1 MMPRQPRVITFLVMT
16 LLLLTTMA
24 QTVLAANGRVAGQVQ
39 DSVNDINL
47 MGVLVSADNGQTKT
61 VTDRAGNYSIN
72 LATGEH
78 SLTFSYLGYSNVTRQ
93 VTVAEGST
101 SSLDVDFGS
110 EGMQMDEMVVSG
122 QAVGQARALNQQKNA
137 PNLQNI
143 VASDAIG
150 RFPDQNAAEALN
162 RIPGVSIERDMGE
175 GRFVIVR
182 GIDPHL
188 NSASIDGITL
198 ASAEDGTRAVLL
210 DVIPTNVAGSLIVT
224 KALTADMPAD
234 SIGGHIEIVSPSAYD
249 RNERTIRGAVGGN
262 YSDLTDDLTETGE
275 LTFGDVFG
283 ANDQFGALFSVSYDK
298 RQFGSDDVEAD
309 PWELNDDNEWVTE
322 ELQYREY
329 DLTRERLGFTTNLEY
344 KPNDNNSY
352 FLRGLYSEF
361 TDHEYRRRSIIK
373 DMMMLPD
380 TSSTGLIVGED
391 YEDDADELYPETR
404 LQLKNREETQ
414 MNWALCVGGEN
425 KVDTWTVDYKAAY
438 SYAEQDTPFDKQFLY
453 ETGDLNY
460 NYSDADGNTP
470 NVTVNSGDLNDL
482 SIYELDAVED
492 SKQLVEEEAW
502 IFAANVK
509 KELNTSFQSYLKTG
523 VHITLRNKTN
533 DLDMMVYEDAPA
545 ALATLEGLT
554 TGGRKQNSD
563 FPLISDDVDDL
574 FDSMKSDFGTIER
587 DIEES
592 VVEDY
597 ETNEDVYA
605 GYIMGEADF
614 GRFTLLPGVRIEYTD
629 LECQGNAF
637 DEDSETFTAQKKSND
652 YTNILPS
659 LHSKVRFSDD
669 LILYLAWT
677 NTISRPQWDQTFYG
691 KFTDDDGNIEIGN
704 PDLDP
709 YEAMNWD
716 ATLTYYMPDSL
727 GMASIGLFY
736 KDIDNFIYEQTADM
750 GDYEL
755 TTFRNGDEGEVYGIE
770 LAYQQKLS
778 FLPGALDGFS
788 IEGNLTLS
796 DSEVDVLP
804 SEEGGEGRTVDM
816 MRHSDTVGSVA
827 LSYEKYG
834 FFVRLSGTY
843 RSEYLDD
850 LGEEK
855 FEDRYID
862 DHFQVDLSTA
872 YTFMDKY
879 TLYANFINLT
889 DEPLEA
895 YYDQS
900 GRNSQYEEYGWSAR
914 FGLKFNF

>member
-1 MMPRQPRVITFLVMT
+1 MKFRQTRVITALVMT
-16 LLLLTTMA
+16 FILLAVSA
-24 QTVLAANGRVAGQVQ
+24 QSVFAANGRVAGQVQ
-39 DSVNDINL
+39 DSVNNINL
-47 MGVLVSADNGQTKT
+47 MGVLVSADSGQTKT
-61 VTDRAGNYSIN
+61 VTDRAGNYTIN
-72 LATGEH
+72 LSVGDHT
-78 SLTFSYLGYSNVTRQ
+78 LDFSYLGYSTVSRQ
-93 VTVAEGST
+93 VTVVEGST
-101 SSLDVDFGS
+101 SSLNIDFGS

-137 PNLQNI
+137 PNLMNI

-150 RFPDQNAAEALN
+150 RFPDQNAAEALD

-188 NSASIDGITL
+188 NSASIDGISL
-198 ASAEDGTRAVLL
+198 ASAEAGTRAVLL
-210 DVIPTNVAGSLIVT
+210 DVMPTNVMGSLIVT

-249 RNERTIRGAVGGN
+249 RNERTIRGSVGGN
-262 YSDLTDDLTETGE
+262 YSDITDELGESGE

-283 ANDQFGALFSVSYDK
+283 SNDQFGALFSVSYDK
-298 RQFGSDDVEAD
+298 RKFGSDDVEAD
-309 PWELNDDNEWVTE
+309 PWELNDDDEWVTE

-329 DLTRERLGFTTNLEY
+329 NLTRERLGLTTNLEY
-344 KPNDNNSY
+344 KPDDNNSY
-352 FLRGLYSEF
+352 FLRGLYSSF
-361 TDHEYRRRSIIK
+361 TDHEYRHRAIIK

-391 YEDDADELYPETR
+391 YEDDATELYPTTR
-404 LQLKNREETQ
+404 LQLKDREETQ
-414 MNWALCVGGEN
+414 MNWAVSVGGEN

-438 SYAEQDTPFDKQFLY
+438 SYAEQDTPYDTQFLY

-460 NYSDADGNTP
+460 SYSDADGSTP
-470 NVTVNSGDLNDL
+470 NVNVTSGDISDL

-492 SKQLVEEEAW
+492 SKQRVEEEAW

-523 VHITLRNKTN
+523 IHVALRNKTN
-533 DLDMMVYEDAPA
+533 DLETLVYEDAPA
-545 ALATLEGLT
+545 VMATLEGLT
-554 TGGRKQNSD
+554 ESGRKENSD
-563 FPLISDDVDDL
+563 FPLIDEDLDDL
-574 FDSMKSDFGTIER
+574 FDSVKDQFSVER
-587 DIEES
+587 DIEAS
-592 VVEDY
+592 IVEDY
-597 ETNEDVYA
+597 ETDENVYA

-614 GRFTLLPGVRIEYTD
+614 GRFTLLPGVRVEYTD
-629 LECQGNAF
+629 LEARGNAF
-637 DEDSETFTAQKKSND
+637 DEDSETYSSQKKSND
-652 YTNILPS
+652 YTNVLPS

-677 NTISRPQWDQTFYG
+677 NAISRPQWDQTYYG

-736 KDIDNFIYEQTADM
+736 KDIDNFIYSQTADM

-755 TTFRNGDEGEVYGIE
+755 TTFQNGDEGEVYGIE

-778 FLPGALDGFS
+778 FLPGMLDGFS

-796 DSEVDVLP
+796 DSEADVLP
-804 SEEGGEGRTVDM
+804 VEEGGEGRTVDM

-834 FFVRLSGTY
+834 FFVRLSGSY

-850 LGEEK
+850 LGEEA

-862 DHFQVDLSTA
+862 DHFQLDLSTA
-872 YTFMDKY
+872 YTFLDKY

-895 YYDQS
+895 YYDKS
-900 GRNSQYEEYGWSAR
+900 NRISQYEEYGWSAR

>member
-1 MMPRQPRVITFLVMT
+1 MMSRQTRVITFLVMT
-16 LLLLTTMA
+16 LLLLTTTA
-24 QTVLAANGRVAGQVQ
+24 ETVLAANGRVAGQVK
-39 DSVNDINL
+39 DSVNSINL
-47 MGVLVSADNGQTKT
+47 MGVLVSADNGHTKT
-61 VTDRAGNYSIN
+61 VTDRAGNYTIS
-72 LATGEH
+72 LGSGEH
-78 SLTFSYLGYSNVTRQ
+78 TLTFSYLGYSDVIRQ
-93 VTVAEGST
+93 VTVAEDSI
-101 SSLDVDFGS
+101 SPLDIDFGS

-137 PNLQNI
+137 PNLMNI

-150 RFPDQNAAEALN
+150 RFPDQNAAEALD

-188 NSASIDGITL
+188 NSASIDGISL
-198 ASAEDGTRAVLL
+198 ASAEAGTRAVLL
-210 DVIPTNVAGSLIVT
+210 DVMPTNVMGSLIVT

-249 RNERTIRGAVGGN
+249 RNERTIRGSIGGN
-262 YSDLTDDLTETGE
+262 YSDITEDLTESGE
-275 LTFGDVFG
+275 LTVGDVFG

-298 RQFGSDDVEAD
+298 REFGSDDVEAD
-309 PWELNDDNEWVTE
+309 PWERNDDDEWVTE
-322 ELQYREY
+322 EIQYREY
-329 DLTRERLGFTTNLEY
+329 NLSRERLGLTTNLEY

-352 FLRGLYSEF
+352 FLRGLYSSF
-361 TDHEYRRRSIIK
+361 TDHEYRHRSIIK

-391 YEDDADELYPETR
+391 YEDDADELYPTTE
-404 LQLKNREETQ
+404 LQLKDREETQ
-414 MNWALCVGGEN
+414 MNWAVSVGGEN
-425 KVDTWTVDYKAAY
+425 KLDTWTVDYKAAY
-438 SYAEQDTPFDKQFLY
+438 SYAEQDTPFDNQFLY
-453 ETGDLNY
+453 ETSDLNY
-460 NYSDADGNTP
+460 SYSDADGDTP
-470 NVTVNSGDLNDL
+470 NVKTVSGDVNDL
-482 SIYELDAVED
+482 SIYELDAVEEN
-492 SKQLVEEEAW
+492 KQLVEEEAW

-509 KELNTSFQSYLKTG
+509 KDLNTSFQSYLKTG
-523 VHITLRNKTN
+523 VHIALRNKTN
-533 DLDMMVYEDAPA
+533 DLETLVYEDAPA
-545 ALATLEGLT
+545 IMETLEGLT
-554 TGGRKQNSD
+554 ESGRKANSD
-563 FPLISDDVDDL
+563 FPLIDEDLDDL
-574 FDSMKSDFGTIER
+574 FDSVKDQFSVEK
-587 DIEES
+587 DIEAS
-592 VVEDY
+592 IAEDY
-597 ETNEDVYA
+597 ETDENVYA

-614 GRFTLLPGVRIEYTD
+614 GTFTLLPGVRVEYTD
-629 LECQGNAF
+629 LECRGYAF
-637 DEDSETFTAQKKSND
+637 DEDSETYSSQKKSND

-677 NTISRPQWDQTFYG
+677 NTISRPQWDQTYYG

-727 GMASIGLFY
+727 GMASIGVFY
-736 KDIDNFIYEQTADM
+736 KDIDNFIYSQTSDK

-755 TTFRNGDEGEVYGIE
+755 TTYRNGDEGEVYGIE

-778 FLPGALDGFS
+778 FLPGFLDGFS

-796 DSEVDVLP
+796 DSEADVLP
-804 SEEGGEGRTVDM
+804 AEAGEKGRTVDM
-816 MRHSDTVGSVA
+816 MRHSDTVGSFA

-834 FFVRLSGTY
+834 FFIRLSGTY
-843 RSEYLDD
+843 RSDYLDD

-855 FEDRYID
+855 FEDRYMD

-889 DEPLEA
+889 DEPLNA
-895 YYDQS
+895 YWDDS
-900 GRNSQYEEYGWSAR
+900 NRVSQYEEYGWSAR

>member
-1 MMPRQPRVITFLVMT
+1 MKFRQTRVITALVMT
-16 LLLLTTMA
+16 FILLAVSA
-24 QTVLAANGRVAGQVQ
+24 QSVFAANGRVAGQVQ
-39 DSVNDINL
+39 DSVNNINL
-47 MGVLVSADNGQTKT
+47 MGVLVSADSGQTKT
-61 VTDRAGNYSIN
+61 VTDRAGNYTIN
-72 LATGEH
+72 LSVGDHT
-78 SLTFSYLGYSNVTRQ
+78 LDFSYLGYSTVSRQ
-93 VTVAEGST
+93 VTVVEGST
-101 SSLDVDFGS
+101 SSLNIDFGS

-137 PNLQNI
+137 PNLMNI

-150 RFPDQNAAEALN
+150 RFPDQNAAEALD

-188 NSASIDGITL
+188 NSASIDGISL
-198 ASAEDGTRAVLL
+198 ASAEAGTRAVLL
-210 DVIPTNVAGSLIVT
+210 DVMPTNVMGSLIVT

-249 RNERTIRGAVGGN
+249 RNERTIRGSVGGN
-262 YSDLTDDLTETGE
+262 YSDITDELGESGE

-283 ANDQFGALFSVSYDK
+283 SNDQFGALFSVSYDK
-298 RQFGSDDVEAD
+298 RKFGSDDVEAD
-309 PWELNDDNEWVTE
+309 PWELNDDDEWVTE

-329 DLTRERLGFTTNLEY
+329 NLTRERLGLTTNLEY
-344 KPNDNNSY
+344 KPDDNNSY
-352 FLRGLYSEF
+352 FLRGLYSSF
-361 TDHEYRRRSIIK
+361 TDHEYRHRAIIK

-391 YEDDADELYPETR
+391 YEDDATELYPTTR
-404 LQLKNREETQ
+404 LQLKDREETQ
-414 MNWALCVGGEN
+414 MNWAVSVGGEN

-438 SYAEQDTPFDKQFLY
+438 SYAEQDTPYDTQFLY

-460 NYSDADGNTP
+460 SYSDADGSTP
-470 NVTVNSGDLNDL
+470 NVNVTSGDISDL

-492 SKQLVEEEAW
+492 SKQRVEEEAW

-523 VHITLRNKTN
+523 IHVALRNKTN
-533 DLDMMVYEDAPA
+533 DLETLVYEDAPA
-545 ALATLEGLT
+545 VMATLEGLT
-554 TGGRKQNSD
+554 ESGRKENSD
-563 FPLISDDVDDL
+563 FPLIDEDLDDL
-574 FDSMKSDFGTIER
+574 FDSVKDQFSVER
-587 DIEES
+587 DIEAS
-592 VVEDY
+592 IVEDY
-597 ETNEDVYA
+597 ETDENVYA

-614 GRFTLLPGVRIEYTD
+614 GRFTLLPGVRVEYTD
-629 LECQGNAF
+629 LEARGNAF
-637 DEDSETFTAQKKSND
+637 DEDSETYSSQKKSND
-652 YTNILPS
+652 YTNVLPS

-677 NTISRPQWDQTFYG
+677 NTISRPQWDQTYYG

-736 KDIDNFIYEQTADM
+736 KDIDNFIYSQTADM

-755 TTFRNGDEGEVYGIE
+755 TTFQNGDEGEVYGIE

-778 FLPGALDGFS
+778 FLPGMLDGFS

-796 DSEVDVLP
+796 DSEADVLP
-804 SEEGGEGRTVDM
+804 VEKGGAGRTVDM

-834 FFVRLSGTY
+834 FFVRLSGSY

-850 LGEEK
+850 LGEEA

-862 DHFQVDLSTA
+862 DHFQLDLSTA
-872 YTFMDKY
+872 YTFLDKY

-895 YYDQS
+895 YYDKS
-900 GRNSQYEEYGWSAR
+900 NRISQYEEYGWSAR

>member
-1 MMPRQPRVITFLVMT
+1 MMPRQTRVITFLVMT

-249 RNERTIRGAVGGN
+249 RNERTIRGSVGGN
-262 YSDLTDDLTETGE
+262 YSDISDELTETGE

-298 RQFGSDDVEAD
+298 REFGSDDVEAD

-391 YEDDADELYPETR
+391 YEDDATELYPTTE

-414 MNWALCVGGEN
+414 MNWALSVGGEN
-425 KVDTWTVDYKAAY
+425 EVDTWTIDYKAAY
-438 SYAEQDTPFDKQFLY
+438 SYAEQDTPFDKQYLY
-453 ETGDLNY
+453 ETSDLNY
-460 NYSDADGNTP
+460 TYSDADGDTP
-470 NVTVNSGDLNDL
+470 NITVNSGDMNDL
-482 SIYELDAVED
+482 SIYELDAIED
-492 SKQLVEEEAW
+492 SEQLVEEEAW

-523 VHITLRNKTN
+523 IHVTLRNKTN
-533 DLDMMVYEDAPA
+533 DLEMTVYEDAPA

-554 TGGRKQNSD
+554 TGGRHENTD
-563 FPLISDDVDDL
+563 LPLIDDDVDDL
-574 FDSMKSDFGTIER
+574 FDSLKDDFGTIEYALE
-587 DIEES
+587 DS
-592 VVEDY
+592 VAEDY
-597 ETNEDVYA
+597 ETDENVYA

-614 GRFTLLPGVRIEYTD
+614 GRFTLLPGVRVEYTD
-629 LECQGNAF
+629 LECRGNAF
-637 DEDSETFTAQKKSND
+637 DEDTETYSAQKKTND

-677 NTISRPQWDQTFYG
+677 NTISRPQWDQMYYG

-727 GMASIGLFY
+727 GMASIGVFY

-889 DEPLEA
+889 DEPLDA

>member
-1 MMPRQPRVITFLVMT
+1 MKSRQSRVITALVMT
-16 LLLLTTMA
+16 FILLAVSA
-24 QTVLAANGRVAGQVQ
+24 QSVFAANGRVAGQVQ
-39 DSVNDINL
+39 DSVNNINL
-47 MGVLVSADNGQTKT
+47 MGVLVSADSGQTKT
-61 VTDRAGNYSIN
+61 VTDRAGNYTIN
-72 LATGEH
+72 LSAGDHT
-78 SLTFSYLGYSNVTRQ
+78 LDFSYLGYSTVSRQ
-93 VTVAEGST
+93 ITVAEGSI
-101 SSLDVDFGS
+101 SSLNIDFGR

-137 PNLQNI
+137 PNLMNI

-150 RFPDQNAAEALN
+150 RFPDQNAAEALD

-188 NSASIDGITL
+188 NSASIDGISL
-198 ASAEDGTRAVLL
+198 ASAEAGTRAVLL
-210 DVIPTNVAGSLIVT
+210 DVMPTNVMGSLIVT

-249 RNERTIRGAVGGN
+249 RNERTIRGSVGGN
-262 YSDLTDDLTETGE
+262 YSDITDELAESGE

-283 ANDQFGALFSVSYDK
+283 SNDQFGALFSVSYDK
-298 RQFGSDDVEAD
+298 RKFGSDDVEAD
-309 PWELNDDNEWVTE
+309 PWELNDNDEWVTE

-329 DLTRERLGFTTNLEY
+329 NLTRERLGLTTNLEF
-344 KPNDNNSY
+344 KPDDDNSY
-352 FLRGLYSEF
+352 FLRGLYSSF
-361 TDHEYRRRSIIK
+361 TDHEYRHRAIIK

-391 YEDDADELYPETR
+391 YEDDPSELYPTTR
-404 LQLKNREETQ
+404 LQLKDREETQ
-414 MNWALCVGGEN
+414 MNWAVSVGGEN
-425 KVDTWTVDYKAAY
+425 NVDTWTVDYKAAY
-438 SYAEQDTPFDKQFLY
+438 SYAEQDTPYDNQFLY
-453 ETGDLNY
+453 ETSDLNY
-460 NYSDADGNTP
+460 SYSDADGSTP
-470 NVTVNSGDLNDL
+470 NVNVTSGDINNL
-482 SIYELDAVED
+482 SIYELDAVEEN
-492 SKQLVEEEAW
+492 KQLVEEEAW

-523 VHITLRNKTN
+523 FHIALRNKTN
-533 DLDMMVYEDAPA
+533 DLETLVYEDAPDVM
-545 ALATLEGLT
+545 ATLEGLT
-554 TGGRKQNSD
+554 ESGRKENSD
-563 FPLISDDVDDL
+563 FPLIDEDLDDL
-574 FDSMKSDFGTIER
+574 FDSVKDQFSVER
-587 DIEES
+587 DIEAS

-597 ETNEDVYA
+597 ETDENVYA

-614 GRFTLLPGVRIEYTD
+614 GRFTLLPGVRVEYTD
-629 LECQGNAF
+629 LECRGNAF
-637 DEDSETFTAQKKSND
+637 DEDTETYSSQKKSND
-652 YTNILPS
+652 YTNVLPS

-677 NTISRPQWDQTFYG
+677 NTISRPQWDQTYYG

-736 KDIDNFIYEQTADM
+736 KDIDNFIYSQTADM

-755 TTFRNGDEGEVYGIE
+755 TTFQNGDESEVYGIE

-778 FLPGALDGFS
+778 FLPGMLDGFS

-796 DSEVDVLP
+796 DSEADVLP
-804 SEEGGEGRTVDM
+804 VEEGGEGRTVDM

-834 FFVRLSGTY
+834 FFVRLSGSY

-850 LGEEK
+850 LGEEA

-862 DHFQVDLSTA
+862 DHFQLDLSTA
-872 YTFMDKY
+872 YTFLDKY

-895 YYDQS
+895 YYDKS
-900 GRNSQYEEYGWSAR
+900 NRISQYEEYGWSAR

>member
-1 MMPRQPRVITFLVMT
+1 MKPALPVIKTLMT
-16 LLLLTTMA
+16 LLCFVLLTPSA
-24 QTVLAANGRVAGQVQ
+24 WAGNGHVAGQIK
-39 DSVNDINL
+39 DSLNNINL
-47 MGVLVSADNGQTKT
+47 MGVLVSADNGQSKT
-61 VTDRAGNYSIN
+61 VTDRGGNYS
-72 LATGEH
+72 LSLRPGDH
-78 SLTFSYLGYSNVTRQ
+78 DLTFSYLGYSNVDRQ
-93 VTVAEGST
+93 VTIADGSIST
-101 SSLDVDFGS
+101 MNIDFGG

-150 RFPDQNAAEALN
+150 RFPDQNAAEALD
-162 RIPGVSIERDMGE
+162 RIPGVSVERDMGE

-188 NSASIDGITL
+188 NSASIDGISL
-198 ASAEDGTRAVLL
+198 ASAEAGTRAVLL
-210 DVIPTNVAGSLIVT
+210 DVMPTNVMGSLVVT

-249 RNERTIRGAVGGN
+249 RSERTIRGAVGGN
-262 YSDLTDDLTETGE
+262 YSDLTDDLAETSE
-275 LTFGDVFG
+275 LTVGDVFG

-298 RQFGSDDVEAD
+298 REFGSDDVEAD
-309 PWELNDDNEWVTE
+309 PWELNDDDAWVTE

-329 DLTRERLGFTTNLEY
+329 DLTRERLGLTTNLEY
-344 KPNDNNSY
+344 KPDDNNSY
-352 FLRGLYSEF
+352 FLRGLYSSF
-361 TDHEYRRRSIIK
+361 TDHEYRRRAIIK
-373 DMMMLPD
+373 DMLMLPD

-391 YEDDADELYPETR
+391 YEDDATELYPTTEI
-404 LQLKNREETQ
+404 QLKDREETQ
-414 MNWALCVGGEN
+414 LNWAVSLGGEN
-425 KVDTWTVDYKAAY
+425 RIDSWTIDYKAAY
-438 SYAEQDTPFDKQFLY
+438 SYAEQDTPYDTQFLY
-453 ETGDLNY
+453 ETEDLSY
-460 NYSDADGNTP
+460 SYSDADGSTP
-470 NVTVNSGDLNDL
+470 NVSVTSGNLNDL
-482 SIYELDAVED
+482 SIYELDAIED
-492 SKQLVEEEAW
+492 SEQLVEEEAW

-533 DLDMMVYEDAPA
+533 DLETLVYEDGPA
-545 ALATLEGLT
+545 ALETLEGLT
-554 TGGRKQNSD
+554 QSGRYENSR
-563 FPLISDDVDDL
+563 FPLIDDDIDDL
-574 FDSMKSDFGTIER
+574 FDSLKDQFSVER
-587 DIEES
+587 DIEAS

-597 ETNEDVYA
+597 ETDEDVYA
-605 GYIMGEADF
+605 AYIMGEADF
-614 GRFTLLPGVRIEYTD
+614 GTFTLLPGVRVEYTD
-629 LECQGNAF
+629 LECRGNAF
-637 DEDSETFTAQKKSND
+637 DEDSETYSAQKKSND

-659 LHSKVRFSDD
+659 LHSKIRFSDD

-677 NTISRPQWDQTFYG
+677 NTISRPQWDQSFYG

-727 GMASIGLFY
+727 GMASVGLFY
-736 KDIDNFIYEQTADM
+736 KDIDNFIYSQTSDM
-750 GDYEL
+750 GSYEL
-755 TTFRNGDEGEVYGIE
+755 TTYRNGDDGKVYGIE

-778 FLPGALDGFS
+778 FLPGFLDGLS

-796 DSEVDVLP
+796 DSEADVLP
-804 SEEGGEGRTVDM
+804 VENGGQGRTVDM
-816 MRHSDTVGSVA
+816 MRHSDTVGSCA

-843 RSEYLDD
+843 RSSYLDD
-850 LGEEK
+850 LGEEA

-872 YTFMDKY
+872 YTFLDKY

-895 YYDQS
+895 YYDKS
-900 GRNSQYEEYGWSAR
+900 NRISQYEEYGWSAR

>member
-1 MMPRQPRVITFLVMT
+1 MKFRQTRVITALVMT
-16 LLLLTTMA
+16 FILLAVSA
-24 QTVLAANGRVAGQVQ
+24 QSVFAANGRVAGQVQ
-39 DSVNDINL
+39 DSVNNINL
-47 MGVLVSADNGQTKT
+47 MGVLVSADSGQTKT
-61 VTDRAGNYSIN
+61 VTDRAGNYTIN
-72 LATGEH
+72 LSVGDHT
-78 SLTFSYLGYSNVTRQ
+78 LDFSYLGYSTVSRQ
-93 VTVAEGST
+93 VTVVEGST
-101 SSLDVDFGS
+101 SSLNIDFGS

-137 PNLQNI
+137 PNLMNI

-150 RFPDQNAAEALN
+150 RFPDQNAAEALD

-188 NSASIDGITL
+188 NSASIDGISL
-198 ASAEDGTRAVLL
+198 ASAEAGTRAVLL
-210 DVIPTNVAGSLIVT
+210 DVMPTNVMGSLIVT

-249 RNERTIRGAVGGN
+249 RNERTIRGSVGGN
-262 YSDLTDDLTETGE
+262 YSDITDELGESGE

-283 ANDQFGALFSVSYDK
+283 SNDQFGALFSVSYDK
-298 RQFGSDDVEAD
+298 RKFGSDDVEAD
-309 PWELNDDNEWVTE
+309 PWELNDDDEWVTE

-329 DLTRERLGFTTNLEY
+329 NLTRERLGLTTNLEY
-344 KPNDNNSY
+344 KPDENNSY
-352 FLRGLYSEF
+352 FLRGLYSSF
-361 TDHEYRRRSIIK
+361 TDHEYRHRAIIK

-391 YEDDADELYPETR
+391 YEDDATELYPTTR
-404 LQLKNREETQ
+404 LQLKDREETQ
-414 MNWALCVGGEN
+414 MNWAVSVGGEN

-438 SYAEQDTPFDKQFLY
+438 SYAEQDTPYDTQFLY

-460 NYSDADGNTP
+460 SYSDADGSTP
-470 NVTVNSGDLNDL
+470 NVNVTSGDINDL

-492 SKQLVEEEAW
+492 SKQRVEEEAW

-523 VHITLRNKTN
+523 IHVALRNKTN
-533 DLDMMVYEDAPA
+533 DLETLVYEDAPA
-545 ALATLEGLT
+545 VMATLEGLT
-554 TGGRKQNSD
+554 ESGRKENSD
-563 FPLISDDVDDL
+563 FPLIDEDLDDL
-574 FDSMKSDFGTIER
+574 FDSVKDQFSVER
-587 DIEES
+587 DIEAS
-592 VVEDY
+592 IVEDY
-597 ETNEDVYA
+597 ETDENVYA

-614 GRFTLLPGVRIEYTD
+614 GRFTLLPGVRVEYTD
-629 LECQGNAF
+629 LEARGNAF
-637 DEDSETFTAQKKSND
+637 DEDSETYSSQKKSND
-652 YTNILPS
+652 YTNVLPS

-677 NTISRPQWDQTFYG
+677 NTISRPQWDQTYYG

-736 KDIDNFIYEQTADM
+736 KDIDNFIYSQTADM

-755 TTFRNGDEGEVYGIE
+755 TTFQNGDEGEVYGIE

-778 FLPGALDGFS
+778 FLPGMLDGFS

-796 DSEVDVLP
+796 DSEADVLP
-804 SEEGGEGRTVDM
+804 VEEGGEGRTVDM

-834 FFVRLSGTY
+834 FFVRLSGSY
-843 RSEYLDD
+843 RSEY
-850 LGEEK
+850 
-855 FEDRYID
+855 R
-862 DHFQVDLSTA
+862 
-872 YTFMDKY
+872 
-879 TLYANFINLT
+879 
-889 DEPLEA
+889 
-895 YYDQS
+895 S
-900 GRNSQYEEYGWSAR
+900 GGRGI
-914 FGLKFNF
+914 

>member
-1 MMPRQPRVITFLVMT
+1 MMPRQTRVITFLVMT

-249 RNERTIRGAVGGN
+249 RNERTIRGSVGGN
-262 YSDLTDDLTETGE
+262 YSDISDELTETGE

-298 RQFGSDDVEAD
+298 REFGSDDVEAD

-391 YEDDADELYPETR
+391 YEDDATELYPTTE

-414 MNWALCVGGEN
+414 MNWALSVGGEN

-438 SYAEQDTPFDKQFLY
+438 SYAEQDTPFDKQYLY
-453 ETGDLNY
+453 ETSDLNY
-460 NYSDADGNTP
+460 TYSDADGDTP
-470 NVTVNSGDLNDL
+470 NITVNSGDMNDL
-482 SIYELDAVED
+482 SIYELDAIED
-492 SKQLVEEEAW
+492 SEQLVEEEAW

-523 VHITLRNKTN
+523 IHVTLRNKTN
-533 DLDMMVYEDAPA
+533 DLEMTVYEDAPA

-554 TGGRKQNSD
+554 TGGRHENTD
-563 FPLISDDVDDL
+563 LPLIDDDVDDL
-574 FDSMKSDFGTIER
+574 FDSLKDDFGTIEYALE
-587 DIEES
+587 DS
-592 VVEDY
+592 VAEDY
-597 ETNEDVYA
+597 ETDENVYA

-677 NTISRPQWDQTFYG
+677 NTISRPQWDQMYYG

-889 DEPLEA
+889 DEPLDA

>member
-1 MMPRQPRVITFLVMT
+1 MKFRQTRVITALVMT
-16 LLLLTTMA
+16 FILLAVSA
-24 QTVLAANGRVAGQVQ
+24 QSVFAANGRVAGQVQ
-39 DSVNDINL
+39 DSVNNINL
-47 MGVLVSADNGQTKT
+47 MGVLVSADSGQTKT
-61 VTDRAGNYSIN
+61 VTDRAGNYTIN
-72 LATGEH
+72 LSVGDHT
-78 SLTFSYLGYSNVTRQ
+78 LDFSYLGYSTVSRQ
-93 VTVAEGST
+93 VTVVEGST
-101 SSLDVDFGS
+101 SSLNIDFGS

-137 PNLQNI
+137 PNLMNI

-150 RFPDQNAAEALN
+150 RFPDQNAAEALD

-188 NSASIDGITL
+188 NSASIDGISL
-198 ASAEDGTRAVLL
+198 ASAEAGTRAVLL
-210 DVIPTNVAGSLIVT
+210 DVMPTNVMGSLIVT

-249 RNERTIRGAVGGN
+249 RNERTIRGSVGGN
-262 YSDLTDDLTETGE
+262 YSDITDELGESGE

-283 ANDQFGALFSVSYDK
+283 SNDQFGALFSVSYDK
-298 RQFGSDDVEAD
+298 RKFGSDDVEAD
-309 PWELNDDNEWVTE
+309 PWELNDDDEWVTE

-329 DLTRERLGFTTNLEY
+329 NLTRERLGLTTNLEY
-344 KPNDNNSY
+344 KPDENNSY
-352 FLRGLYSEF
+352 FLRGLYSSF
-361 TDHEYRRRSIIK
+361 TDHEYRHRAIIK

-391 YEDDADELYPETR
+391 YEDDATELYPTTR
-404 LQLKNREETQ
+404 LQLKDREETQ
-414 MNWALCVGGEN
+414 MNWAVSVGGEN

-438 SYAEQDTPFDKQFLY
+438 SYAEQDTPYDTQFLY

-460 NYSDADGNTP
+460 SYSDADGSTP
-470 NVTVNSGDLNDL
+470 NVNVTSGDINDL

-492 SKQLVEEEAW
+492 SKQRVEEEAW

-523 VHITLRNKTN
+523 IHVALRNKTN
-533 DLDMMVYEDAPA
+533 DLETLVYEDAPA
-545 ALATLEGLT
+545 VMATLEGLT
-554 TGGRKQNSD
+554 ESGRKENSD
-563 FPLISDDVDDL
+563 FPLIDEDLDDL
-574 FDSMKSDFGTIER
+574 FDSVKDQFSVER
-587 DIEES
+587 DIEAS
-592 VVEDY
+592 IVEDY
-597 ETNEDVYA
+597 ETDENVYA

-614 GRFTLLPGVRIEYTD
+614 GRFTLLPGVRVEYTD
-629 LECQGNAF
+629 LEARGNAF
-637 DEDSETFTAQKKSND
+637 DEDSETYSSQKKSND
-652 YTNILPS
+652 YTNVLPS

-677 NTISRPQWDQTFYG
+677 NTISRPQWDQTYYG

-736 KDIDNFIYEQTADM
+736 KDIDNFIYSQTADM

-755 TTFRNGDEGEVYGIE
+755 TTFQNGDEGEVYGIE

-778 FLPGALDGFS
+778 FLPGMLDGFS

-796 DSEVDVLP
+796 DSEADVLP
-804 SEEGGEGRTVDM
+804 VEEGGEGRTVDM

-834 FFVRLSGTY
+834 FFVRLSGSY

-850 LGEEK
+850 LGEEA

-862 DHFQVDLSTA
+862 DHFQLDLSTA
-872 YTFMDKY
+872 YTFLDKY

-895 YYDQS
+895 YYDKS
-900 GRNSQYEEYGWSAR
+900 NRISQYEEYGWSAR

>member
-1 MMPRQPRVITFLVMT
+1 MMSRQTRVITYLVMT
-16 LLLLTTMA
+16 LLLLITMA
-24 QTVLAANGRVAGQVQ
+24 ETVLAANGRVAGQVQ
-39 DSVNDINL
+39 DSVNNINL
-47 MGVLVSADNGQTKT
+47 MGVLVSADNGQVKT
-61 VTDRAGNYSIN
+61 VTDRAGNYSI
-72 LATGEH
+72 
-78 SLTFSYLGYSNVTRQ
+78 SLGAGNHTLDFSYLGYSTVSRQ

-101 SSLDVDFGS
+101 SALNIDFGS

-150 RFPDQNAAEALN
+150 RFPDQNAAEALD

-188 NSASIDGITL
+188 NSASIDGISL
-198 ASAEDGTRAVLL
+198 ASAESGTRAVLL
-210 DVIPTNVAGSLIVT
+210 DVIPTNVMGSLVVT

-249 RNERTIRGAVGGN
+249 RNERTIRGSVGGN
-262 YSDLTDDLTETGE
+262 YSDISEELTENGE

-283 ANDQFGALFSVSYDK
+283 ANDQFGALFSISYDK
-298 RQFGSDDVEAD
+298 REFGSDDVEAD

-361 TDHEYRRRSIIK
+361 TDHECRRRSIVS

-391 YEDDADELYPETR
+391 YEDDADELYPTTE
-404 LQLKNREETQ
+404 LQLKDREETQ
-414 MNWALCVGGEN
+414 MNWAVSIGGEN
-425 KVDTWTVDYKAAY
+425 KLDTWTVDYKVAY
-438 SYAEQDTPFDKQFLY
+438 SYAEQDTPYDNQYLY
-453 ETGDLNY
+453 ETSDLNY
-460 NYSDADGNTP
+460 TYSDADGDTP

-482 SIYELDAVED
+482 SIYELDAVERSD
-492 SKQLVEEEAW
+492 QLVEEEAW

-523 VHITLRNKTN
+523 FHVALRNKTN
-533 DLDMMVYEDAPA
+533 DLELLVYEDAPA
-545 ALATLEGLT
+545 AMETLEGLT
-554 TGGRKQNSD
+554 TSGRKENSD

-574 FDSMKSDFGTIER
+574 FDSLKDQF
-587 DIEES
+587 S
-592 VVEDY
+592 VEYALEDSVAEDY
-597 ETNEDVYA
+597 ETDEDVYA

-614 GRFTLLPGVRIEYTD
+614 GRFTLLPGVRVEYTD

-637 DEDSETFTAQKKSND
+637 DEDSETYSAQKKSND

-659 LHSKVRFSDD
+659 LHSKVRFNDD

-677 NTISRPQWDQTFYG
+677 NTISRPQWDQMYYG

-727 GMASIGLFY
+727 GMASIGVFY

-778 FLPGALDGFS
+778 FLPGALDGLS

-804 SEEGGEGRTVDM
+804 AEEGGEGRTVDM

-834 FFVRLSGTY
+834 LFVRLSGTY

-889 DEPLEA
+889 DEPLDA
-895 YYDQS
+895 YYDES
-900 GRNSQYEEYGWSAR
+900 GRTSQYEEYGWSAR

>member
-1 MMPRQPRVITFLVMT
+1 
-16 LLLLTTMA
+16 
-24 QTVLAANGRVAGQVQ
+24 
-39 DSVNDINL
+39 
-47 MGVLVSADNGQTKT
+47 
-61 VTDRAGNYSIN
+61 
-72 LATGEH
+72 
-78 SLTFSYLGYSNVTRQ
+78 
-93 VTVAEGST
+93 
-101 SSLDVDFGS
+101 
-110 EGMQMDEMVVSG
+110 
-122 QAVGQARALNQQKNA
+122 
-137 PNLQNI
+137 
-143 VASDAIG
+143 
-150 RFPDQNAAEALN
+150 
-162 RIPGVSIERDMGE
+162 
-175 GRFVIVR
+175 
-182 GIDPHL
+182 
-188 NSASIDGITL
+188 
-198 ASAEDGTRAVLL
+198 
-210 DVIPTNVAGSLIVT
+210 
-224 KALTADMPAD
+224 
-234 SIGGHIEIVSPSAYD
+234 
-249 RNERTIRGAVGGN
+249 
-262 YSDLTDDLTETGE
+262 
-275 LTFGDVFG
+275 
-283 ANDQFGALFSVSYDK
+283 
-298 RQFGSDDVEAD
+298 
-309 PWELNDDNEWVTE
+309 
-322 ELQYREY
+322 
-329 DLTRERLGFTTNLEY
+329 
-344 KPNDNNSY
+344 
-352 FLRGLYSEF
+352 
-361 TDHEYRRRSIIK
+361 
-373 DMMMLPD
+373 
-380 TSSTGLIVGED
+380 
-391 YEDDADELYPETR
+391 
-404 LQLKNREETQ
+404 
-414 MNWALCVGGEN
+414 MNWALSVGGEN

-460 NYSDADGNTP
+460 NYSDADGSTP

-727 GMASIGLFY
+727 GMASIGVFY

-850 LGEEK
+850 LGEKK

-889 DEPLEA
+889 DEPLDA

>member
-1 MMPRQPRVITFLVMT
+1 MMPRQTRVITYLVMT
-16 LLLLTTMA
+16 LLLLITMA
-24 QTVLAANGRVAGQVQ
+24 ETVLAANGRVAGQVQ
-39 DSVNDINL
+39 DSVNNINL
-47 MGVLVSADNGQTKT
+47 MGVLVSADNGQVKT
-61 VTDRAGNYSIN
+61 VTDRAGNYSI
-72 LATGEH
+72 
-78 SLTFSYLGYSNVTRQ
+78 SLGAGNHTLDFSYLGYSTVSRQ

-101 SSLDVDFGS
+101 STLNIDFGS

-150 RFPDQNAAEALN
+150 RFPDQNAAEALD

-188 NSASIDGITL
+188 NSASIDGISL
-198 ASAEDGTRAVLL
+198 ASAESGTRAVLL
-210 DVIPTNVAGSLIVT
+210 DVLPTNVMGSLVVT

-249 RNERTIRGAVGGN
+249 RNERTIRGSVGGN
-262 YSDLTDDLTETGE
+262 YSDISEELTENGE

-283 ANDQFGALFSVSYDK
+283 ANDQFGALFSISYDK
-298 RQFGSDDVEAD
+298 REFGSDDVEAD

-361 TDHEYRRRSIIK
+361 TDHEYRRRSIVS

-391 YEDDADELYPETR
+391 YEDDADELYPTTE
-404 LQLKNREETQ
+404 LQLKDREETQ
-414 MNWALCVGGEN
+414 MNWAVSVGGEN
-425 KVDTWTVDYKAAY
+425 KLDTWTVDYKVAY
-438 SYAEQDTPFDKQFLY
+438 SYAEQDTPYDNQYLY

-460 NYSDADGNTP
+460 IYSDADGDTP

-482 SIYELDAVED
+482 SIYELDAVER
-492 SKQLVEEEAW
+492 SEQLVEEEAW

-523 VHITLRNKTN
+523 IHVTLRNKTN
-533 DLDMMVYEDAPA
+533 DLEMLVYEDAPA
-545 ALATLEGLT
+545 AMETLEGLT
-554 TGGRKQNSD
+554 TSGRKKNSD
-563 FPLISDDVDDL
+563 FPLISKDVDDL
-574 FDSMKSDFGTIER
+574 FDSLKDQF
-587 DIEES
+587 S
-592 VVEDY
+592 VEYALEDSVAEDY
-597 ETNEDVYA
+597 ETDEDVYA

-614 GRFTLLPGVRIEYTD
+614 GRFTLLPGVRVEYTD
-629 LECQGNAF
+629 LECRGNAF
-637 DEDSETFTAQKKSND
+637 DEDSETYSAQKKSND

-677 NTISRPQWDQTFYG
+677 NTISRPQWDQMYYG

-727 GMASIGLFY
+727 GMASIGVFY

-778 FLPGALDGFS
+778 FLPGALDGLS

-804 SEEGGEGRTVDM
+804 VEEGGEGRTVDM

-834 FFVRLSGTY
+834 LFVRLSGTY

-889 DEPLEA
+889 DEPLDA

>member
-1 MMPRQPRVITFLVMT
+1 MV
-16 LLLLTTMA
+16 
-24 QTVLAANGRVAGQVQ
+24 
-39 DSVNDINL
+39 
-47 MGVLVSADNGQTKT
+47 
-61 VTDRAGNYSIN
+61 
-72 LATGEH
+72 
-78 SLTFSYLGYSNVTRQ
+78 FSYLGYGNVTRQ
-93 VTVAEGST
+93 VTVAADST
-101 SSLDVDFGS
+101 SAVNIDFGT
-110 EGMQMDEMVVSG
+110 EGMQMEEMVVSG

-150 RFPDQNAAEALN
+150 RFPDQNAAEALD

-188 NSASIDGITL
+188 NSASIDGISL

-210 DVIPTNVAGSLIVT
+210 DVMPTNVMGSLVVT

-234 SIGGHIEIVSPSAYD
+234 SIGGHIEIVSPSAFD

-262 YSDLTDDLTETGE
+262 YSDLTDDLAETGE

-283 ANDQFGALFSVSYDK
+283 SNDQFGALFSASYDK
-298 RQFGSDDVEAD
+298 REFGSDDVEAD
-309 PWELNDDNEWVTE
+309 PWERNDDDQWVTE

-329 DLTRERLGFTTNLEY
+329 DLTRERLGMTTNLEY

-352 FLRGLYSEF
+352 FLRGLYSSY

-373 DMMMLPD
+373 DMLMLPD
-380 TSSTGLIVGED
+380 TPTAGLIVGED
-391 YEDDADELYPETR
+391 YEDDEDELYPTTE
-404 LQLKNREETQ
+404 LQLKDREETQ
-414 MNWALCVGGEN
+414 MNWAVSLGGEN
-425 KVDTWTVDYKAAY
+425 KLDTWTVDYKVAY
-438 SYAEQDTPFDKQFLY
+438 SYAEQDTPFDTQYLY
-453 ETGDLNY
+453 ETEDLNY
-460 NYSDADGNTP
+460 RYRDADGNTP
-470 NVTVNSGDLNDL
+470 NVSVTSGDLNDL

-492 SKQLVEEEAW
+492 SEQLVEEEAW
-502 IFAANVK
+502 ILAANLK

-523 VHITLRNKTN
+523 IHITLRNKTN
-533 DLDMMVYEDAPA
+533 DLETLVYEDAPA
-545 ALATLEGLT
+545 AMETLEGLT
-554 TGGRKQNSD
+554 YSGRHENSD
-563 FPLISDDVDDL
+563 FPLIDGDIKDL
-574 FDSMKSDFGTIER
+574 FGSLKDQFSVERSIE
-587 DIEES
+587 DS

-597 ETNEDVYA
+597 ETDEDIYA

-614 GRFTLLPGVRIEYTD
+614 GRFTLLPGVRVEYTD
-629 LECQGNAF
+629 LECRGNSF
-637 DEDSETFTAQKKSND
+637 DEDSETYSSQKKSND

-677 NTISRPQWDQTFYG
+677 NTISRPQWEHTFYG

-716 ATLTYYMPDSL
+716 ATLTCYMPDSL
-727 GMASIGLFY
+727 GMASIGVFY
-736 KDIDNFIYEQTADM
+736 KDIDNFIYGQTADM

-778 FLPGALDGFS
+778 FLPGFLDGLSF
-788 IEGNLTLS
+788 EGNLTLS
-796 DSEVDVLP
+796 DSEADVLP
-804 SEEGGEGRTVDM
+804 AEVDDPGRTVDM
-816 MRHSDTVGSVA
+816 VRHSDTVGSLA

-834 FFVRLSGTY
+834 FFARLSGTY
-843 RSEYLDD
+843 RSSYLDE
-850 LGEEK
+850 LGEEA

-862 DHFQVDLSTA
+862 DHFQVDLSTS

-895 YYDQS
+895 YFDKS
-900 GRNSQYEEYGWSAR
+900 GRLSQYEEYGWSAR